1 MFIWKIQDHCRIL
14 SFLWFRIKLWRDI
27 LDREQKKYKI
37 LLVDDDKVFLET
49 MCNILRMEGFEVNDA
64 ETAES
69 GFEAMVNVRPDL
81 VMLDINLP
89 DKSGFEVLTSIKNS
103 KNFSEI
109 PVVLITGDT
118 AVLVDQA
125 FEKGADDCFFK
136 PINPKEI
143 IDRIKRILEE
153 YEN

>member
-1 MFIWKIQDHCRIL
+1 MYNK
-14 SFLWFRIKLWRDI
+14 
-27 LDREQKKYKI
+27 QKKYKI
-37 LLVDDDKVFLET
+37 LIIDDDKVFLET
-49 MCNILRMEGFEVNDA
+49 MCTILKMEGFDVHDA

-69 GFEAMVNVRPDL
+69 GYEAMVNIRPSL

-89 DKSGFEVLTSIKNS
+89 DKNGFDVLISIKNS

-109 PVVLITGDT
+109 PVVLITADT
-118 AVLVDQA
+118 AVLVDEA

-143 IDRIKRILEE
+143 ISRINRILDE

>member
-1 MFIWKIQDHCRIL
+1 MDNAKKYRIL
-14 SFLWFRIKLWRDI
+14 II
-27 LDREQKKYKI
+27 
-37 LLVDDDKVFLET
+37 DDDKVFLET
-49 MCNILRMEGFEVNDA
+49 MCTILRMEGFDVHDA

-89 DKSGFEVLTSIKNS
+89 DKNGFEVLTSIQNS
-103 KNFSEI
+103 KNFSNM

-143 IDRIKRILEE
+143 IARIMKILEQ